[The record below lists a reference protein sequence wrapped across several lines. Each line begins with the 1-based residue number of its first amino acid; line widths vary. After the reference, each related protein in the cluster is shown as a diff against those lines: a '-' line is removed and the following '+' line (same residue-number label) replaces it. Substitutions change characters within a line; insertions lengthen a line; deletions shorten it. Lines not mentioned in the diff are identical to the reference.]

1 MQKKHIVLQGL
12 QHPQK
17 SPIILRHHNTEP
29 HKLSIQALEGGT
41 VSDHQALFDAG
52 FEDVVG
58 SQSVFLDFEEDE
70 VCVSWINLIGVY
82 ILQLLDHPVTFG
94 ENQISCF
101 FDIIFI
107 LEHDLSCKSTKA
119 VEGPW
124 SLLLAHF

>member
-1 MQKKHIVLQGL
+1 MQKKHIVLQSL
-12 QHPQK
+12 QHRQK
-17 SPIILRHHNTEP
+17 PSIILRHHNTEP
-29 HKLSIQALEGGT
+29 HKLSIQALEGGA